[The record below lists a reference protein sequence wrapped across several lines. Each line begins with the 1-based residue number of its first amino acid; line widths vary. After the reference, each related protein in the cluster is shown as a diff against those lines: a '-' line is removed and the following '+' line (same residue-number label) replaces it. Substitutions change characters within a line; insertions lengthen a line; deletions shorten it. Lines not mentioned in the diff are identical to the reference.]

1 MLVGVDHFVG
11 CCSYWLMLI
20 CYIQYW
26 SMKKNRGHEV
36 AVKQIG
42 QNYKKVR
49 AEKNRQCWPAW
60 DRCRSTWAGCG
71 LWSRPSQRGESGEGV
86 RKVQPLPSYLLNHFS
101 LALVLSVLTPVRSVL
116 NIDAPWQGL
125 TMCAARYLL
134 ARLAGQGGRAL
145 DRERDHTWVGLQGK
159 HLGDGIIMF
168 IW

>member
-1 MLVGVDHFVG
+1 MVFILVDADML
-11 CCSYWLMLI
+11 
-20 CYIQYW
+20 QYW
-26 SMKKNRGHEV
+26 SMKRNRDHEV

-42 QNYKKVR
+42 QNYKNVR
-49 AEKNRQCWPAW
+49 AEKKRQCWPDW

-101 LALVLSVLTPVRSVL
+101 LALVLSVLTPRRSVL

-125 TMCAARYLL
+125 TMCAARYPL

-145 DRERDHTWVGLQGK
+145 DRERDHPWVGLQGK
-159 HLGDGIIMF
+159 HLGDRIIMF

>member
-1 MLVGVDHFVG
+1 MLVGVDHFCRMVFI
-11 CCSYWLMLI
+11 LVDADVL
-20 CYIQYW
+20 QYW
-26 SMKKNRGHEV
+26 SMKRNRGHED

-42 QNYKKVR
+42 QNYKNVR
-49 AEKNRQCWPAW
+49 TEKNRQCWPAW

-86 RKVQPLPSYLLNHFS
+86 RKVQPLPSYLLNHFF
-101 LALVLSVLTPVRSVL
+101 LALVLSVLTPRRSVL

-159 HLGDGIIMF
+159 HLGDRIIMF

>member
-1 MLVGVDHFVG
+1 MFILVDAGML
-11 CCSYWLMLI
+11 
-20 CYIQYW
+20 QYW
-26 SMKKNRGHEV
+26 SMKRNRDHAV
-36 AVKQIG
+36 VVKQIV
-42 QNYKKVR
+42 QNYKNVR

-71 LWSRPSQRGESGEGV
+71 LWNQPSQRGGWGEGG
-86 RKVQPLPSYLLNHFS
+86 RKVQPLPFYLLNHFS
-101 LALVLSVLTPVRSVL
+101 LALVLSVLTPRRSVL

-159 HLGDGIIMF
+159 HLSDPIIMF

>member
-1 MLVGVDHFVG
+1 MFILVDAGML
-11 CCSYWLMLI
+11 
-20 CYIQYW
+20 QYW
-26 SMKKNRGHEV
+26 SMKRNRDHAV
-36 AVKQIG
+36 VVKQIV
-42 QNYKKVR
+42 QNYKNVR
-49 AEKNRQCWPAW
+49 AEKCWPAW

-71 LWSRPSQRGESGEGV
+71 LWNQPSQRGGWGEGD

-101 LALVLSVLTPVRSVL
+101 LALVLSVLTPRRSVL

-134 ARLAGQGGRAL
+134 ARLVAGQGGRAL

-159 HLGDGIIMF
+159 HLGDRIIMF